1 MAEHTPQSLN
11 VVVMAKQPVPGR
23 VKTRMIGRWTA
34 EQAAMI
40 HAAMLECVLHRLNR
54 YLPGRLHLA
63 LDGFARNI
71 PAAPAIESQLSIP
84 NNVKY
89 MDQGR
94 GDLGDRL
101 KYVWSQLN
109 GHPTAF
115 FGIDSPDVPEQALT
129 ALPAHLKKADALVG
143 PVEDGGYWCLAV
155 SRFHPALVT
164 GIDWGTSAV
173 YHQTHEAG
181 RLAGLCIHD
190 LPPWH
195 DVDTAEDLDN
205 LLRRL
210 SHAQDPALVRLKQR
224 LQRIS
229 EDTIP

>member
-1 MAEHTPQSLN
+1 MTEHASQSLN

-23 VKTRMIGRWTA
+23 VKTRLIGRCTA

-40 HAAMLECVLHRLNR
+40 HAAMLECVLHRLSR
-54 YLPGRLHLA
+54 YLTGNLYLA
-63 LDGFARNI
+63 LDGYARNGTT
-71 PAAPAIESQLSIP
+71 APALVSQLSIP

-89 MDQGR
+89 MDQGT

-101 KYVWSQLN
+101 THVWNQLD
-109 GHPTAF
+109 GQLTAF
-115 FGIDSPDVPEQALT
+115 FGIDSPDVPQQALT
-129 ALPAHLKKADALVG
+129 ALPTYLNSADAVVG
-143 PVEDGGYWCLAV
+143 PVEDGGYWCLGV
-155 SRFHPALVT
+155 SRLHPALVT

-181 RLAGLCIHD
+181 RRAGLRIHD

-195 DVDTAEDLDN
+195 DVDTADDLDN

-210 SHAQDPALVRLKQR
+210 SHAHDPALVRLKQR
-224 LQRIS
+224 LQRIT